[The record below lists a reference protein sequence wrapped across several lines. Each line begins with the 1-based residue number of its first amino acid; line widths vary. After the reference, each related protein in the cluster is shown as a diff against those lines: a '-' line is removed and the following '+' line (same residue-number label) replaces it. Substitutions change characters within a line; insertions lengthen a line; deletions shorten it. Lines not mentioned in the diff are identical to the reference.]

1 MDEQLVLT
9 AQTLRL
15 NPHVLR
21 ADASGPAFVVKN
33 GPNRRYLTV
42 TAEQWNL
49 LRNFANP
56 ATVPDVLRAV
66 ILNRTCAP
74 LREYYEL
81 ILKALRA
88 GILKID
94 RQPET
99 SVPVMAS
106 RWVVTLGPKLP
117 LLLTWISAAIA
128 LTLLT
133 TGTFPWAESHKDGF
147 HLLEVI
153 GNVFI
158 GWILLIAGVSLG
170 QMLAAS
176 VLRGGGGEVYSPRF
190 IYLRPVPYFGL
201 SLDDAC
207 MCSPLV
213 QAAVAS
219 ARLFPVMASAAALW
233 WFQPQW
239 GFLHVLAVIGM
250 LHPFDGSS
258 ATHLLST
265 VCRGQV
271 PDTQKELIF
280 SLNQNWRV
288 KFRASLRRVSVG
300 YVAARMVWGVI
311 WVVFIFFT
319 VLRAINVSLKD
330 LFGSTS
336 YWQEVLLGFSV
347 LAGASLLAYLGP
359 PVVRFLFWH
368 ASNFYSV
375 NRLHWKRW
383 RLNSV
388 APVPEEQIARL
399 MAESLLFRR
408 MPPAERAALSAAGQT
423 RYFKAWSVIQPFAE
437 QSKFANVI
445 LSGRVKLYRRLKSGR
460 AEGVM
465 TLKEGD
471 VFGVHTLLDPDR
483 GPLQARALTPV
494 LVLMVP
500 IREFER
506 RVVTPMGIQLANNLG
521 QKVPFL
527 SELPFCKNWHPQ
539 AVARFTQIAS
549 MLRYNSGELI
559 VAERQDSQQFFLIYE
574 GRVAVRRD
582 RKVKARLRSGAF
594 FGEISLMQNSAAESD
609 IVSLEETRCLTISKA
624 DFLRFMTHNPHVAIQ
639 LEEISSARLGRPVY
653 PCKYSSYDAQVR

>member
-1 MDEQLVLT
+1 
-9 AQTLRL
+9 
-15 NPHVLR
+15 
-21 ADASGPAFVVKN
+21 
-33 GPNRRYLTV
+33 
-42 TAEQWNL
+42 
-49 LRNFANP
+49 
-56 ATVPDVLRAV
+56 
-66 ILNRTCAP
+66 
-74 LREYYEL
+74 
-81 ILKALRA
+81 
-88 GILKID
+88 
-94 RQPET
+94 
-99 SVPVMAS
+99 
-106 RWVVTLGPKLP
+106 
-117 LLLTWISAAIA
+117 
-128 LTLLT
+128 
-133 TGTFPWAESHKDGF
+133 
-147 HLLEVI
+147 
-153 GNVFI
+153 
-158 GWILLIAGVSLG
+158 
-170 QMLAAS
+170 
-176 VLRGGGGEVYSPRF
+176 
-190 IYLRPVPYFGL
+190 
-201 SLDDAC
+201 
-207 MCSPLV
+207 
-213 QAAVAS
+213 
-219 ARLFPVMASAAALW
+219 
-233 WFQPQW
+233 
-239 GFLHVLAVIGM
+239 
-250 LHPFDGSS
+250 
-258 ATHLLST
+258 
-265 VCRGQV
+265 
-271 PDTQKELIF
+271 
-280 SLNQNWRV
+280 
-288 KFRASLRRVSVG
+288 
-300 YVAARMVWGVI
+300 
-311 WVVFIFFT
+311 VFIFFT

-368 ASNFYSV
+368 VSNFYSV

>member
-33 GPNRRYLTV
+33 GPNRKYLTV

-66 ILNRTCAP
+66 ILNRTCMP

-88 GILKID
+88 GILRID

-99 SVPVMAS
+99 SVPVLAS
-106 RWVVTLGPKLP
+106 RWVVTLGSKLP
-117 LLLTWISAAIA
+117 LVLTWVSAAFA
-128 LTLLT
+128 FALLT
-133 TGTFPWAESHKDGF
+133 TRSFPWPGAWPAG
-147 HLLEVI
+147 LLDVLI
-153 GNVFI
+153 S
-158 GWILLIAGVSLG
+158 WILLIVGVSLG

-176 VLRGGGGEVYSPRF
+176 VLRGGGGEVYGPRF
-190 IYLRPVPYFGL
+190 LFLRPVPYFGL
-201 SLDDAC
+201 NLDDAC

-213 QAAVAS
+213 QASVAS
-219 ARLFPVMASAAALW
+219 ARLFPVLASAAALW
-233 WFQPQW
+233 WLHPQW
-239 GFLHVLAVIGM
+239 GCLHVLAVVIL
-250 LHPFDGSS
+250 LHPFDGG
-258 ATHLLST
+258 AMTGLLST

-271 PDTQKELIF
+271 PDTQKNFLF
-280 SLNQNWRV
+280 SLNQRWRV
-288 KFRASLRRVSVG
+288 KFKASLRRVSVG
-300 YVAARMVWGVI
+300 YVLARLSWGLI
-311 WVVFIFFT
+311 WIVFIFFT
-319 VLRAINVSLKD
+319 VLRAINLPIKD
-330 LFGSTS
+330 LFGSGS
-336 YWQEVLLGFSV
+336 YWQEVV
-347 LAGASLLAYLGP
+347 LVFGVIAGAALAAYVGP
-359 PVVRFLFWH
+359 PVVRYLYSH
-368 ASNFYSV
+368 AENFYSR
-375 NRLHWKRW
+375 NHLHWKRW
-383 RLNSV
+383 RLNNV

-408 MPPAERAALSAAGQT
+408 LPPVERAALSAAGQT
-423 RYFKAWSVIQPFAE
+423 RYFKAWSIIQPFAE

-445 LSGRVKLYRRLKSGR
+445 LSGRVNLYRRLKSGR
-460 AEGVM
+460 AEIVM
-465 TLKEGD
+465 TMKEGD
-471 VFGVHTLLDPDR
+471 VFGIHTLLDPDR
-483 GPLQARALTPV
+483 GPMQVRALTPV
-494 LVLMVP
+494 LVLMIP

-506 RVVTPMGIQLANNLG
+506 RVVTPMGLQLANNLG

-527 SELPFCKNWHPQ
+527 RELPFCENWHPQ

-549 MLRYNSGELI
+549 MLRYNNGELI

-582 RKVKARLRSGAF
+582 KRVRARLRSGAF
-594 FGEISLMQNSAAESD
+594 FGEISLLQNSAAESD
-609 IVSLEETRCLTISKA
+609 VVALEETRCLTISKS

-639 LEEISSARLGRPVY
+639 LEEISSKRLGRPVY
-653 PCKYSSYDAQVR
+653 PCKYSSYDAQMR